1 MQSSAGH
8 DQGSAGH
15 GRPPPPAPVPGGV
28 WMWIARAEEWVLGS
42 LADMRDSASA
52 EPEAKRRPQKSSND
66 KEADAGSSEMPWQHG
81 MGSSSSYM
89 APEGATEGHSSAAPE
104 RDAWE
109 EEAEDVHEVEGGRA
123 FRRQPCPV
131 MAKVGIDIGGV
142 VLRHQPY
149 SWGPPVLVPYC
160 KHVLQMLASC
170 IGGENIHFI
179 TTVGRAYTYEQT
191 LTSLTDLGIL
201 DILVPARNVHPTEC
215 DTEKAAVASSLKVTL
230 MVDDRANVLRECA
243 KINILG
249 LLFSR
254 NGDAMSRWQ
263 NFRSFHDLVRQVDNW
278 VAVWQ
283 IMQNVL
289 SLPEQVELPMPFVE
303 YQFEAAGAS
312 TEAGGASDH

>member
-1 MQSSAGH
+1 
-8 DQGSAGH
+8 
-15 GRPPPPAPVPGGV
+15 
-28 WMWIARAEEWVLGS
+28 MWIARAEEWVLGS
-42 LADMRDSASA
+42 LDDMRNSAST

-81 MGSSSSYM
+81 MGSSSSYK
-89 APEGATEGHSSAAPE
+89 APEGATEGHSCAAPE

-109 EEAEDVHEVEGGRA
+109 EEAADVHEVEGGRA

-131 MAKVGIDIGGV
+131 TAKVGIDIGGV

-149 SWGPPVLVPYC
+149 SHGPPVLVPYC
-160 KHVLQMLASC
+160 KPVLQMLASV

-201 DILVPARNVHPTEC
+201 DILVRACNVHPTES
-215 DTEKAAVASSLKVTL
+215 DAEKAAVASSRKVTL
-230 MVDDRANVLRECA
+230 MVDDRAKVLRECA
-243 KINILG
+243 KVSIFG

-254 NGDAMSRWQ
+254 NGNAMSRWQ
-263 NFRSFHDLVRQVDNW
+263 NFRSFHDLVRRVDNW

-283 IMQNVL
+283 TMQHVL
-289 SLPEQVELPMPFVE
+289 GLPEEVEMPLPYVE
-303 YQFEAAGAS
+303 YQFDAAGAS
-312 TEAGGASDH
+312 TEGAGASEH